1 MLANILQMLILPDGT
16 VKVLVEGKQRIH
28 LQKVFEEECFLTLVA
43 PLNTIDVEEGEAPV
57 ALIPVLP
64 YVFTVI
70 LLAGFFGRAT
80 PPKAL
85 GTPYVKEH

>member
-1 MLANILQMLILPDGT
+1 MAIFHHQLANLFRGDG
-16 VKVLVEGKQRIH
+16 
-28 LQKVFEEECFLTLVA
+28 A
-43 PLNTIDVEEGEAPV
+43 APV

-70 LLAGFFGRAT
+70 LLAGFFGRAI